1 MSDYD
6 VILIGGGSPGEH
18 CVGALAWL
26 FVSGR
31 SPTAPRVA
39 SRRTIL
45 NLSCAKFTCTGP
57 VRLTYGKLSHFPATT
72 QDPIRFECLC

>member
-31 SPTAPRVA
+31 SPTAPRFAPQAPYRGCALPVSE
-39 SRRTIL
+39 SR
-45 NLSCAKFTCTGP
+45 S
-57 VRLTYGKLSHFPATT
+57 
-72 QDPIRFECLC
+72 